1 MQPELAR
8 DLLLHSRL
16 VKRTPGLT
24 KEANWVSPR
33 NAGVPHWFCLSPR
46 GCSPRSCWRSPLEP
60 PRCASQG
67 LAPMRRERS
76 PNRALRACMHRRTRY
91 SDKKAHRVHAGG
103 LEVLWTRSTHGTSQG
118 SIRRALSAT
127 LLPANLDPN
136 PITASRRQALTTNSF
151 DGRPHARR
159 RAAPSLWTAAMASAL
174 AMPPTLA
181 PSPIASCTGR
191 VCLARALSPMRPS
204 RSRKTAMLWAS
215 GSFRPKRCGQP
226 KPQFHPACVAT
237 RPRRDSHP
245 QLAPKPRIHLECCHA
260 RGLTLPTLQPH
271 RRRAGWATFTT
282 RTTCTASPRTLSTS
296 ATTGTSPTTWA
307 SGSQT
312 SSPRRSL
319 LPSLTTSWTRGLAT
333 T

>member
-8 DLLLHSRL
+8 DLLLHSRV

-24 KEANWVSPR
+24 KEANWLSPR
-33 NAGVPHWFCLSPR
+33 TAGVPHWFCLSPR

-136 PITASRRQALTTNSF
+136 PITASRRQALTAASF

-159 RAAPSLWTAAMASAL
+159 RAAPSLRTAAMASAL
-174 AMPPTLA
+174 AMPPILA
-181 PSPIASCTGR
+181 PSSIASCTVR
-191 VCLARALSPMRPS
+191 ACLARARRPMTPS
-204 RSRKTAMLWAS
+204 RSRATALPWAPVHPAPQLRMSVALALTHRPPWPTFARPWRAPGRRMCGHRPAS
-215 GSFRPKRCGQP
+215 GSFRPRRC
-226 KPQFHPACVAT
+226 
-237 RPRRDSHP
+237 
-245 QLAPKPRIHLECCHA
+245 
-260 RGLTLPTLQPH
+260 
-271 RRRAGWATFTT
+271 
-282 RTTCTASPRTLSTS
+282 ASPSPGSTQP
-296 ATTGTSPTTWA
+296 A
-307 SGSQT
+307 
-312 SSPRRSL
+312 
-319 LPSLTTSWTRGLAT
+319 
-333 T
+333 